1 MEYPHL
7 YMGSYVD
14 YKTMDPDPKR
24 DAHQSSKSPFC
35 GL

>member
-1 MEYPHL
+1 MEYLHL

-24 DAHQSSKSPFC
+24 DAHQRSSK
-35 GL
+35 